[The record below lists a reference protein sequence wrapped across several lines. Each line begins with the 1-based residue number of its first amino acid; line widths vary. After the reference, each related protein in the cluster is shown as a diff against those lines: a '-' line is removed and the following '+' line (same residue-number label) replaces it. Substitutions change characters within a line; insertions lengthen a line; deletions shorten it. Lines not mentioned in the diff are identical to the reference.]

1 MSTVKELSVEMAR
14 TYNLGNYESTKIAM
28 ALTLTVAEG
37 DNVDE
42 LKAKAAGWLSTAIK
56 SEFERAHG
64 KRA

>member
-1 MSTVKELSVEMAR
+1 MPAIKELTVEMAR

-28 ALTLTVAEG
+28 AITLSVADG

-56 SEFERAHG
+56 SEFEKANG
-64 KRA
+64 KRQ